1 MLCDGKMPH
10 VLQTLLRRRRIAAVV
25 LVAAIAAVAAR
36 VAAPA
41 PNHPAGFSAALS
53 CGIERW
59 AIKTLKDR
67 PRLLP
72 AQATTVA
79 NLTRLPAP
87 GYIPAKRRLA
97 SERRIYS
104 VVASVTLKP
113 EADLDYHLVLRSGG
127 RTMIAEAPS
136 GLCTSGA
143 TAARRK
149 QMLAARKAVRVCARA
164 RVVGVGFFD
173 YRHGQTGVAPN
184 GIELHPVL
192 GFACLSGAKPPPPP
206 PSGGKC
212 AASYPT
218 VCIPPPPP
226 DLDCGDIS
234 YRDFRVRWDVADP
247 DPHRF
252 DGNGDGVG
260 CES

>member
-1 MLCDGKMPH
+1 VEPMSRV
-10 VLQTLLRRRRIAAVV
+10 VLTLVRRRRIAAVV

-41 PNHPAGFSAALS
+41 PSHAARFSAALS
-53 CGIERW
+53 CGAERW
-59 AIKTLKDR
+59 SIKTLKDR
-67 PRLLP
+67 PLLQRASP
-72 AQATTVA
+72 ATVA
-79 NLTRLPAP
+79 QLTRLRAPRALPPA
-87 GYIPAKRRLA
+87 RRLGA
-97 SERRIYS
+97 EHRIYS

-113 EADLDYHLVLRSGG
+113 EADLDYHLVLRSGAH
-127 RTMIAEAPS
+127 TMIAETPS
-136 GLCTSGA
+136 PLCTSGA
-143 TAARRK
+143 TPARRQ
-149 QMLAARKAVRVCARA
+149 QMVAARKAAKPCARA
-164 RVVGVGFFD
+164 RVVGVAFFD

-192 GFACLSGAKPPPPP
+192 GFACLTGGATPPPPPP

-226 DLDCGDIS
+226 DLDCGEIP
-234 YRDFRVRWDVADP
+234 YRNFRVRWDVADP

-252 DGNGDGVG
+252 DGNRDGVG
-260 CES
+260 CET